1 MYLQGFS
8 LENKPMYILAY
19 YWLTLSNDPRAKKNL
34 EYLRSQMTPDQIKK
48 AQDLIAKHEI
58 TKGLDKRGE
67 L

>member
-1 MYLQGFS
+1 MYV
-8 LENKPMYILAY
+8 LAY
-19 YWLTLSNDPRAKKNL
+19 YWLTLSNDPRAEKNL
-34 EYLRSQMTPDQIKK
+34 EYLRSIMTPDQIKK